1 MKETKPL
8 KCVLVE
14 DDSFARRILEQL
26 IHKSKDLEWVASFD
40 SASGALAFFRS
51 GNTPDVLFLDV
62 ELDGDSG
69 IELMKQL
76 PYVPNVIFTTAHEHF
91 AFVAFEMGAI
101 DYLKKPITQ
110 DRFTTAL
117 RRLKKA
123 GIKPVVN
130 ETSIEA
136 GSDYLFFKS
145 GRSVIKIKTDAILYF
160 KASKDYV
167 KVVTVDKSNMILM
180 TMKSIMDKLN
190 PDQFIRIN
198 KSHIVN
204 WSKVDRIEGDA
215 VFIGSMEIAISRS
228 IKKEIKERFKVI

>member
-1 MKETKPL
+1 MKETKTL

-14 DDSFARRILEQL
+14 DDPFAKRILEQL
-26 IHKSKDLEWVASFD
+26 IHKSRDLEWIASFD
-40 SASGALAFFRS
+40 NATSALTFFRS
-51 GNTPDVLFLDV
+51 GNAADVLFLDV

-69 IELMKQL
+69 IDLLKQL
-76 PYVPNVIFTTAHEHF
+76 PYTPNVIFTTAHEQF

-101 DYLKKPITQ
+101 DYLKKPISQ
-110 DRFTTAL
+110 ERFATAL
-117 RRLKKA
+117 KRLKKA

-130 ETSIEA
+130 ELITESA
-136 GSDYLFFKS
+136 SDYLFFKS
-145 GRSVIKIKTDAILYF
+145 GRSVIKIKTDDILFF

-167 KVVTVDKSNMILM
+167 KVVTTDKSNMILM

-204 WSKVDRIEGDA
+204 WSKVDRIEGDS
-215 VFIGSMEIAISRS
+215 VFISSLEIAISRS
-228 IKKEIKERFKVI
+228 IKKEIKDRFKVL